1 MRDLKEIETT
11 KQKEWVR
18 LDNASNIFLAAMS
31 TIDTKVF
38 RLSGELHD
46 EINPELLQ
54 QALEKV
60 YAQYPLY
67 HSVLRRGFFWYYLQR
82 SNIQPQVVPD
92 TLKPCSP
99 LYHFDEKE
107 LLFRVIYNGKRVHL
121 ELFHVLSDG
130 TGALWFFE
138 DLLKEY
144 VLLRYPQARL
154 EYEKYNQTRRERDL
168 EDSYVTYFRDKNNQH
183 FTEVAQSALRKFA
196 TGSKRAAF
204 KYGRKARGILSK
216 SDQKKP
222 KKLMIHQI
230 KGERS
235 PDLRMK
241 IIELGMPA
249 NKVLALAK
257 EHGATLTIYLI
268 ALFFEAIRKASGGFS
283 NRETISISV
292 PINLRNF
299 FPSNSARNFFSTV
312 RLRYTY
318 VKNSNPEMTKICS
331 TLSKQL
337 KYQTNKENLERR
349 LGRLI
354 AFEYNP
360 FNRLVPRPLKDG
372 ILKVINY
379 FNNRNITVSM
389 SNLGRVKFPEG
400 VNPQIK
406 AVYFHTSVVRP
417 QFSMISHGD
426 RLCITFTSPFIET
439 EIQGQFVRELTNK
452 GVAVT
457 VAANK
462 VTAEELRGEAE

>member
-1 MRDLKEIETT
+1 MKENETAE
-11 KQKEWVR
+11 QNEWVR

-38 RLSGELHD
+38 RLIGEFRD
-46 EINPELLQ
+46 EIDLGLLQ
-54 QALEKV
+54 QALDKV

-82 SNIQPQVVPD
+82 SNIQPQVVRD
-92 TLKPCSP
+92 TLQPCSP
-99 LYHFDEKE
+99 LYHFDKKE

-138 DLLKEY
+138 YLLKEY
-144 VLLRYPQARL
+144 VLLHYPQARL
-154 EYEKYNQTRRERDL
+154 EYEKYNQTKRKRDL
-168 EDSYVTYFRDKNNQH
+168 EDSYVTYFRDKNNH
-183 FTEVAQSALRKFA
+183 NFTEVAQSALHKFA
-196 TGSKRAAF
+196 TGSKRATF
-204 KYGRKARGILSK
+204 KYRCKARSILSK
-216 SDQKKP
+216 SEQKKLA
-222 KKLMIHQI
+222 KKTFYQI
-230 KGERS
+230 KGNKT
-235 PDLRMK
+235 PDWRTK
-241 IIELGMPA
+241 IIELEMPVK
-249 NKVLALAK
+249 KVLALAH
-257 EHGATLTIYLI
+257 EYETTLTIYLI
-268 ALFFEAIRKASGGFS
+268 ALFFEAVRKASGGFS
-283 NRETISISV
+283 NGETISISV
-292 PINLRNF
+292 PINLRTF
-299 FPSNSARNFFSTV
+299 FPSNSPRNFFSTV

-318 VKNSNPEMTKICS
+318 AKNREPKMKKICS
-331 TLSKQL
+331 TLTRQL

-360 FNRLVPRPLKDG
+360 FNRIVPRPLKDG

-389 SNLGRVKFPEG
+389 SNLSRVRFPEG
-400 VNPQIK
+400 VDSQIGT
-406 AVYFHTSVVRP
+406 VYFHTSVVRP

-426 RLCITFTSPFIET
+426 RLSITFTSPFIET
-439 EIQGQFVRELTNK
+439 EIQEQFVRELTNK

-462 VTAEELRGEAE
+462 VTAEELGGEAR

>member
-1 MRDLKEIETT
+1 MKKNETT
-11 KQKEWVR
+11 KHKEWVR

-38 RLSGELHD
+38 RLSGELRD
-46 EINPELLQ
+46 EIDPGLLQ

-82 SNIQPQVVPD
+82 SNIHPQVVPD
-92 TLKPCSP
+92 ILKPCSP
-99 LYHFDEKE
+99 LYHFEEKE

-154 EYEKYNQTRRERDL
+154 EYEKYNQTKRKRNL
-168 EDSYVTYFRDKNNQH
+168 EDSYVTYFRDKKNHN
-183 FTEVAQSALRKFA
+183 FTEVAQSALHKFA
-196 TGSKRAAF
+196 MGSKRAAF
-204 KYGRKARGILSK
+204 KYKRKVRSILSK
-216 SDQKKP
+216 SARKKP
-222 KKLMIHQI
+222 KKRRVYQI
-230 KGERS
+230 KGEKT
-235 PDLRMK
+235 PDWRMK
-241 IIELGMPA
+241 IIELEMPA

-268 ALFFEAIRKASGGFS
+268 ALFFEAVRKASGGFS

-292 PINLRNF
+292 PVNLRNF

-318 VKNSNPEMTKICS
+318 AKNSEPNLKKICS
-331 TLSKQL
+331 TLTKQL
-337 KYQTNKENLERR
+337 EYQTNKENLERR
-349 LGRLI
+349 LERLI

-360 FNRLVPRPLKDG
+360 FNRLVPRPFKDG
-372 ILKVINY
+372 ILKIINY
-379 FNNRNITVSM
+379 FINRNITVSM
-389 SNLGRVKFPEG
+389 SNLGRVTFPEG
-400 VNPQIK
+400 IDPQIGT
-406 AVYFHTSVVRP
+406 VYFHTSVVRP
-417 QFSMISHGD
+417 QFSMISHGN
-426 RLCITFTSPFIET
+426 RLSITFTSPFIET
-439 EIQGQFVRELTNK
+439 EIQEQFVRELIKK
-452 GVAVT
+452 GVAIT

-462 VTAEELRGEAE
+462 VTAEELRGEAK

>member
-1 MRDLKEIETT
+1 MKEKETT
-11 KQKEWVR
+11 EQKEWVR

-38 RLSGELHD
+38 RLSGEFRD
-46 EINPELLQ
+46 EIDPGLLQ

-99 LYHFDEKE
+99 LYHFDKKE

-138 DLLKEY
+138 DILKEY
-144 VLLRYPQARL
+144 ALLRYPQARL
-154 EYEKYNQTRRERDL
+154 EYEKYNQTKRERHL
-168 EDSYVTYFRDKNNQH
+168 EDSYVTYFRDKSNHN

-196 TGSKRAAF
+196 TSSKRAAF
-204 KYGRKARGILSK
+204 KYGRKARSILSK
-216 SDQKKP
+216 SVRKNP
-222 KKLMIHQI
+222 KKQRIYQI
-230 KGERS
+230 KGEKT
-235 PDLRMK
+235 PDWRTK
-241 IIELGMPA
+241 IIELEVPA
-249 NKVLALAK
+249 NKVLVLAK

-268 ALFFEAIRKASGGFS
+268 ALFFEAVRKASGGFS
-283 NRETISISV
+283 NGETISISV
-292 PINLRNF
+292 PVNLRTF
-299 FPSNSARNFFSTV
+299 FPSNSPRNFFSTV

-318 VKNSNPEMTKICS
+318 AKNREPEIKKICS
-331 TLSKQL
+331 TLTRQL

-349 LGRLI
+349 LGQLI

-360 FNRLVPRPLKDG
+360 FNRIVPRPLKDG
-372 ILKVINY
+372 ILKMINY

-389 SNLGRVKFPEG
+389 SNLGRVKFPDAVE
-400 VNPQIK
+400 PQIR
-406 AVYFHTSVVRP
+406 ALFFHTAVVRP
-417 QFSMISHGD
+417 QFSMISHRD
-426 RLCITFTSPFIET
+426 TLSITFTSPFLET
-439 EIQGQFVRELTNK
+439 DIQEQFVRELKNK
-452 GVAVT
+452 GVEVT

-462 VTAEELRGEAE
+462 VTAEELRGEAK